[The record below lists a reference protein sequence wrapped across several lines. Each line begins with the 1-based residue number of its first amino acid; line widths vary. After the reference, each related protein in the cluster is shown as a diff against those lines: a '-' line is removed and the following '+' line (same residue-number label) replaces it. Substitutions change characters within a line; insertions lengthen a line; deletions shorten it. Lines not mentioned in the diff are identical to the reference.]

1 MPKMVNCSVV
11 KKLMVLGKWPYLM
24 VFGQMTFSLGC
35 LPAPSQQAPA
45 RHLPKP
51 LKIMFALSSIN
62 CYEVKALKI
71 VNGRT
76 ANVFI
81 CPSSINR
88 PSYSLKDGRGGR
100 RVEGGVGRNAEWEK
114 GEVEDI
120 SIQTIIKV
128 QGIVLQRII
137 IYPRLPQTPYP
148 PFLHQS
154 RLGLGEQQ

>member
-35 LPAPSQQAPA
+35 LPAASQLASA

-51 LKIMFALSSIN
+51 LKITFALSSIN
-62 CYEVKALKI
+62 CYEVKTPKI

-81 CPSSINR
+81 CLSSINR
-88 PSYSLKDGRGGR
+88 NTASKCFYYDRIYYLWSETYNAYGKLVCNLYGQSCSL
-100 RVEGGVGRNAEWEK
+100 AEFWATNYYAK
-114 GEVEDI
+114 
-120 SIQTIIKV
+120 IQN
-128 QGIVLQRII
+128 
-137 IYPRLPQTPYP
+137 LPT
-148 PFLHQS
+148 FHGFCLH
-154 RLGLGEQQ
+154 L